1 MKNGIGVAAFIG
13 AHSRH
18 PLAPAIAAEDTFRH
32 SFGPGKIP
40 LRVKLG
46 PRAVSELG
54 PFIP

>member
-18 PLAPAIAAEDTFRH
+18 PLAPAIAAQDTFRH
-32 SFGPGKIP
+32 SFGPG
-40 LRVKLG
+40 RFGSGLG